1 MACMN
6 SITCYISKEVKSI
19 EGVPWFVRPVLTPPT
34 GGELKKKGQCL
45 KEQGMNR
52 WTELR
57 TNE

>member
-34 GGELKKKGQCL
+34 GGELKKKRAVPEGARN
-45 KEQGMNR
+45 EPMD
-52 WTELR
+52 R
-57 TNE
+57 T

>member
-1 MACMN
+1 MN